1 MTPQP
6 AIEVRDLR
14 KQFGEVTAL
23 DGLQLDVP
31 AGMVFALLGPNG
43 AGKTTLV
50 RILATL
56 LEPTSGEA
64 RVLGHDVVREPL
76 AVRRQIG
83 LAGQF
88 AAVDG
93 ELTGRENL
101 EMIGRLN
108 RLSGGETRA
117 RTGELL
123 KRFELSEAADRRA
136 AVYSGGM
143 RRRLDL
149 AAGLIGRAPIVLL
162 DEPTTGLDPRSR
174 QELWGIVAELA
185 RDGVTVLLTTQY
197 LEEADR
203 LASRIAVVD
212 HGRIVAEGTASQLKA
227 MVGGSV
233 LTVRLADPARIA
245 EAADAVAGLAV
256 GEEPYVDPGEREI
269 RLTVSDPSAS
279 PEAIRRLDA
288 RRLELVSVEL
298 QQPSLDDVFLT
309 LTSHPAEESF
319 DTTHTPDTEEAAV

>member
-1 MTPQP
+1 MTSTA

-14 KQFGEVTAL
+14 KRFGDVTAL
-23 DGLQLDVP
+23 DGLELDVP
-31 AGMVFALLGPNG
+31 AGMVFGLLGPNG

-56 LEPTSGEA
+56 LEPTSGHA
-64 RVLGHDVVREPL
+64 RVHGHDVVAEPL
-76 AVRRQIG
+76 AVRRRIG

-108 RLSGGETRA
+108 RLSAREARA
-117 RTGELL
+117 RSGELL
-123 KRFELSEAADRRA
+123 ERFDLTDAAERRA
-136 AVYSGGM
+136 GVYSGGM

-149 AAGLIGRAPIVLL
+149 AAGLIGGAPVVLL
-162 DEPTTGLDPRSR
+162 DEPSTGLDPRAR
-174 QELWGIVAELA
+174 QELWTVVAELA

-197 LEEADR
+197 LEEADH
-203 LASRIAVVD
+203 LASQIAVVD
-212 HGRIVAEGTASQLKA
+212 QGRIVAQGTASTLKA

-233 LTVRLADPARIA
+233 LTLRVHDTDRLG
-245 EAADAVAGLAV
+245 EAAEAVAGLAV
-256 GEEPYVDPGEREI
+256 GEEPRINAGEGEI
-269 RLTVSDPSAS
+269 RLTVNDPQAS
-279 PEAIRRLDA
+279 SEAIRRFDE
-288 RRLELVSVEL
+288 RRLTLVSVEL

-309 LTSHPAEESF
+309 LTGHSAER
-319 DTTHTPDTEEAAV
+319 TPDHAGSPEEAAA

>member
-1 MTPQP
+1 MNPQP
-6 AIEVRDLR
+6 AIEVRDVR
-14 KQFGEVTAL
+14 RQFGDVTAL
-23 DGLQLDVP
+23 DGLSLDVP
-31 AGMVFALLGPNG
+31 AGVVFGLLGPNG

-56 LEPTSGEA
+56 LEPTSGVA
-64 RVLGHDVVREPL
+64 RVLGHDVVGEPL
-76 AVRRQIG
+76 AVRRRIG

-101 EMIGRLN
+101 EMVGRLN
-108 RLSGGETRA
+108 RLPGAEARVRA
-117 RTGELL
+117 AHLL
-123 KRFELSEAADRRA
+123 ERFDLTDAANRRA
-136 AVYSGGM
+136 GTYSGGM

-149 AAGLIGRAPIVLL
+149 AAGLNGGAPVVLL

-203 LASRIAVVD
+203 LASQIAVVD
-212 HGRIVAEGTASQLKA
+212 RGRICAQGTASELKA

-233 LTVRLADPARIA
+233 LTLRVEDPDRIA
-245 EAADAVAGLAV
+245 EAAEAVAALSV
-256 GEEPYVDPGEREI
+256 GEDPHIDPGEREI
-269 RLTVSDPSAS
+269 RLTVADPGAS
-279 PEAIRRLDA
+279 SQAIRRLDE
-288 RRLELVSVEL
+288 RRLGLVSVEL

-309 LTSHPAEESF
+309 LTGHPAEESA
-319 DTTHTPDTEEAAV
+319 DSHEAEEAAA

>member
-1 MTPQP
+1 MTSST
-6 AIEVRDLR
+6 AIEVRDLHKR
-14 KQFGEVTAL
+14 FGDVTAL
-23 DGLQLDVP
+23 DGLELDVP
-31 AGMVFALLGPNG
+31 AGMVFGLLGPNG

-56 LEPTSGEA
+56 IEPTSGQA

-76 AVRRQIG
+76 AVRRRIG

-108 RLSGGETRA
+108 RLSGAEARA
-117 RTGELL
+117 RAGELL
-123 KRFELSEAADRRA
+123 ERFDLTAAAQRRA
-136 AVYSGGM
+136 GVYSGGM

-149 AAGLIGRAPIVLL
+149 AAGLIGGAPVVLL
-162 DEPTTGLDPRSR
+162 DEPSTGLDPRSR
-174 QELWGIVAELA
+174 QELWSVVAELA
-185 RDGVTVLLTTQY
+185 DGGVTVLLTTQY

-203 LASRIAVVD
+203 LASQIAVVD
-212 HGRIVAEGTASQLKA
+212 RGRIVAQGTVPTLKA

-233 LTVRLADPARIA
+233 LTLRVQDAQGLA
-245 EAADAVAGLAV
+245 EAAEAVAALAV
-256 GEEPYVDPGEREI
+256 GDAPQLNPAEGEI
-269 RLTVSDPSAS
+269 RLTVDHPGAS
-279 PEAIRRLDA
+279 SEAIRRLDD

-309 LTSHPAEESF
+309 LTGHSAQEPA
-319 DTTHTPDTEEAAV
+319 DTFEAEEAAA